1 MKQTGDLIKQKSLQK
16 LAMTTV
22 IAAILLV
29 VSLDTLPRFLG
40 KNPLEIN
47 NKYAN
52 LINKSKKELFDKNIN
67 ELNNRHSSQKI
78 ETKSLSENIVAKSY
92 VVYDVRNDEILYS
105 KNPNTILPLASLT
118 KVVTAATAVNLKERD
133 TNITIKSD
141 LMRED
146 EKLDLGMAEGQI
158 WEMDALLK
166 YGLAIS
172 SNSSMD
178 IIASTVST
186 SNSAFVSKMN
196 DYVKS
201 LGFKNFRFNSASGL
215 DYDEV
220 LGGVGTAAEY
230 AKFFAKSYELIPDI
244 MSYTTDSKVD
254 IYSDYRNL
262 YKIPNTNIY
271 ASQSVGLLASKTGFT
286 DLAGGNLAIMFDYDV
301 NRPIVIVVLSSTIE
315 DRFTD
320 VDKLYQTVIDS
331 RK

>member
-220 LGGVGTAAEY
+220 LGGDR
-230 AKFFAKSYELIPDI
+230 KS
-244 MSYTTDSKVD
+244 
-254 IYSDYRNL
+254 
-262 YKIPNTNIY
+262 
-271 ASQSVGLLASKTGFT
+271 
-286 DLAGGNLAIMFDYDV
+286 
-301 NRPIVIVVLSSTIE
+301 VV
-315 DRFTD
+315 
-320 VDKLYQTVIDS
+320 
-331 RK
+331 